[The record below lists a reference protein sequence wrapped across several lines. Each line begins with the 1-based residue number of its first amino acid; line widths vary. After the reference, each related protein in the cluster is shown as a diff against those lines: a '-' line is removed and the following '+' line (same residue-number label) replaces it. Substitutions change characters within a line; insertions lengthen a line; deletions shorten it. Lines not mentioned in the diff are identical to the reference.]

1 MYQGFISDESRAF
14 ASFRAEINLKFHV
27 TLRSLIGLF
36 N

>member
-1 MYQGFISDESRAF
+1 MYQGFISNESRAF
-14 ASFRAEINLKFHV
+14 ASFWVEINLKFHV